1 MSAATTSRTMDIC
14 NGAGCKFVE
23 VSSHTGARP
32 SHADWQGKIY
42 SLTGATVVDGEEI
55 ADFYAATGYE
65 GKTGTHASLA
75 DRLGGIN
82 CRHSFA
88 PWVPGMGH
96 AYSETP
102 DKDAGWN
109 RDEVY
114 KDTQKQRALEA
125 EIRKNKRIAANQE
138 STDLEK
144 AEAKAKI
151 WNDQKK
157 LRELTSSKPWLR
169 RDASREKAPELD
181 VQPKGARRKSSMKAW
196 EGEDFGGTFGGRTVQ
211 ARRDYAKCKG
221 TTPEER
227 TEARL
232 ALFNERNSAGITK
245 GSNLNGIAE
254 KKQTALLSGLELAM
268 KDMRLNPAALRYIS
282 AETLGGEIAR
292 LERRGNSFLLR
303 VDKKLARRLDADQ
316 IEQVAYH
323 EIGHMAAQRL
333 LSEQEWES
341 ELNNL
346 IAYRNGERYLP
357 QTKASRVVLNELVK
371 AKIPARYSSEDAKIG
386 FSDEA
391 SEEVY
396 TLRDFSEYAFSDAD
410 RGMQDDELIAEG
422 LRYYGVHGPDNNTI
436 ADAIYDAIIGGEHDR

>member
-1 MSAATTSRTMDIC
+1 
-14 NGAGCKFVE
+14 
-23 VSSHTGARP
+23 
-32 SHADWQGKIY
+32 
-42 SLTGATVVDGEEI
+42 
-55 ADFYAATGYE
+55 
-65 GKTGTHASLA
+65 
-75 DRLGGIN
+75 
-82 CRHSFA
+82 
-88 PWVPGMGH
+88 
-96 AYSETP
+96 
-102 DKDAGWN
+102 
-109 RDEVY
+109 
-114 KDTQKQRALEA
+114 
-125 EIRKNKRIAANQE
+125 
-138 STDLEK
+138 
-144 AEAKAKI
+144 
-151 WNDQKK
+151 
-157 LRELTSSKPWLR
+157 
-169 RDASREKAPELD
+169 
-181 VQPKGARRKSSMKAW
+181 MKAW
-196 EGEDFGGTFGGRTVQ
+196 EGADFGGTFGGRTVQ
-211 ARRDYAKCKG
+211 ARRDYAKCNG

-227 TEARL
+227 TEARF

-333 LSEQEWES
+333 LSEKEWES

-346 IAYRNGERYLP
+346 IAYRNGGRYLP
-357 QTKASRVVLNELVK
+357 QTKASRAVLNELVK
-371 AKIPARYSSEDAKIG
+371 AKIPAHYSSKDAKIR

-391 SEEVY
+391 SEEVS